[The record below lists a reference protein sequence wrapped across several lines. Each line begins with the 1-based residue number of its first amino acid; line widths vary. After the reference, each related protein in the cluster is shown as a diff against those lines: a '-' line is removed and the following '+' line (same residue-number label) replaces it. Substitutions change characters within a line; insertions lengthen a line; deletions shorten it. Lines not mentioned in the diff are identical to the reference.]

1 MDSKFQ
7 SKRCQCQNTDYWDN
21 HTPGDYP
28 RGLILHQQRYHKLN
42 VPDEGLNVPD
52 EGLNIPDEGFN
63 IPDEGYSRKALYA
76 LNKIS
81 TFLLQ

>member
-1 MDSKFQ
+1 ML
-7 SKRCQCQNTDYWDN
+7 T
-21 HTPGDYP
+21 
-28 RGLILHQQRYHKLN
+28 LN

-52 EGLNIPDEGFN
+52 EGLNVPDKGLN
-63 IPDEGYSRKALYA
+63 VPDEGYSRKALYA